1 MTGQDRG
8 KKQSGVTKRAAL
20 KSMGAAAAATGL
32 ALSPARAAQSAA
44 AGDKPYDLIVIG
56 GGNAGMPAAIFAGKR
71 GARVLVIEAAGQLG
85 GTLFLSSGQMS
96 AAGTKLQKSKGIV
109 DTPKLHYDDIMRIS
123 HNTADPELTKL
134 ATDGNGE
141 TFDWLTD
148 NGLVV
153 HPEHPEL
160 GTTHEPYSQKRYAW
174 GLEGGISILKILN
187 AQIKPEIDAGRVKV
201 LTGTK
206 AVELITDKGAVVGVV
221 TDGDTKGRFMGRN
234 VLLTAGGFASNAQM
248 FQEIDH
254 LKDYNDDSYPYSQG
268 EGIKLG
274 LSVGGYVR
282 NGEKHAPL
290 FGGILSDDDYPS
302 PMLQIF
308 RPWPPSR
315 PPFEIFVNTAG
326 QRFLQEDVASHDV
339 YEESLLKQPNTV
351 CWVVFDDA
359 IFNAAP
365 PIMSPKKWNKQEY
378 AELFNARKFFHK
390 ADTLQELGKL
400 AGFDGNG
407 LVKTVAEYNA
417 AQKSGKDKLGRTHM
431 PLPIAK
437 APYYAIKLHSWK
449 FMGFGGLAVDGQ
461 LRVIKQDGKP
471 IPNLYAA
478 GETLGSAVT
487 MGKSHCGGM
496 CVTPALTF
504 GRLLGSKMLTFSA

>member
-1 MTGQDRG
+1 MTKHRHSKSNGM
-8 KKQSGVTKRAAL
+8 TKRAAL
-20 KSMGAAAAATGL
+20 KSVGAAAAAAAGL
-32 ALSPARAAQSAA
+32 AMSPARGADKRA
-44 AGDKPYDLIVIG
+44 DKPYDLIVVG
-56 GGNAGMPAAIFAGKR
+56 GGNAGMPAAIFAGRR

-96 AAGTKLQKSKGIV
+96 AAGTKLQKSKGIE
-109 DTPKLHYDDIMRIS
+109 DTAQLHYDDIMRIS
-123 HNTADPELTKL
+123 KNTADPALTKL
-134 ATDGNGE
+134 ATDNNGD
-141 TFDWLTD
+141 TFHWLTD

-153 HPEHPEL
+153 HPGHPEL

-221 TDGDTKGRFMGRN
+221 TDGDTKGRFLGRN
-234 VLLTAGGFASNAQM
+234 VLLTAGGFASNPQM
-248 FQEIDH
+248 FREVDH
-254 LKDYNDDSYPYSQG
+254 ITDYNDDSYPYSQG

-282 NGEKHAPL
+282 GGDKHAPL
-290 FGGILSDDDYPS
+290 FGGILSDDEYPS

-315 PPFEIFVNTAG
+315 PPFEIFVNSAG
-326 QRFLQEDVASHDV
+326 QRFLQEDVASHDI

-351 CWVVFDDA
+351 CWVVFDEP

-365 PIMSPKKWNKQEY
+365 PIMSPKKWDHAEY
-378 AELFNARKFFHK
+378 AAMFNARKFFHR
-390 ADTLQELGKL
+390 ADTLPELAKL
-400 AGFDGNG
+400 AGIDPSA
-407 LVKTVAEYNA
+407 LVASVAAYNKGQA
-417 AQKSGKDKLGRTHM
+417 SGQDVLGRKHM

-449 FMGFGGLAVDGQ
+449 YMGFGGLAVDGQ
-461 LRVIKQDGKP
+461 LRVVRQDGKP
-471 IPNLYAA
+471 ISNLYAA
-478 GETLGSAVT
+478 GEIIGSAAT

-504 GRLLGSKMLTFSA
+504 GRLLGSKMLNFSV